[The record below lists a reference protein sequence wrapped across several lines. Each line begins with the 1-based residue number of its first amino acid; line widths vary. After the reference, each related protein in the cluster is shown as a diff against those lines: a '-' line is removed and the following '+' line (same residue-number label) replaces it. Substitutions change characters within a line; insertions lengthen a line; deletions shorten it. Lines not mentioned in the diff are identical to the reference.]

1 VQIKE
6 KKMGFIGL
14 FLMPLLDILG
24 FAADLYFKVVVVD
37 IALYWLLHYKLITV
51 HNKYAEKFMEILKKI
66 TEPVYSVIRSK
77 IPPVADYDI
86 APYILLLLIAFVCR
100 FITYLNQWIGQFM

>member
-1 VQIKE
+1 
-6 KKMGFIGL
+6 MGFIGL

-24 FAADLYFKVVVVD
+24 FVADLYFKVVVVD
-37 IALYWLLHYKLITV
+37 IALYWLLRYKLITV